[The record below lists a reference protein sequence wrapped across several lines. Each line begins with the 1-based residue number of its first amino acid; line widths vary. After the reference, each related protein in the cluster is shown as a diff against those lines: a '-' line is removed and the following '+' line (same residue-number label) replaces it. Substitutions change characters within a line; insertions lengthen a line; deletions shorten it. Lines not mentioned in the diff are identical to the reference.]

1 MKYFTHLVFS
11 GSAIRSLCLL
21 GILRYIYFNKLEN
34 HIKNV
39 AGTSM
44 GSFFCLA
51 FALKVPIDELEEM
64 IIKLIDKEDV
74 VSICTTKFLNLFSNL
89 GFNDSKL
96 YVEPLK
102 EYIKKKYNQD
112 DMTFVELSKFTGVN
126 LYVSSTK
133 INDGTNYIFNVN
145 DTPNV
150 SVFDAVASS
159 MAIPVISKPV
169 IIDGNYYV
177 DGCITNNLPYE
188 IFSNINQDDIL
199 NVVVYIKNDY
209 KVVDKISSDDISFI
223 EYYKQIIGIIY
234 ACSLHHSYIS
244 KIDKFKN
251 PLIINQSPFKSFY
264 NFEFSNNN
272 LFFNIHKNDIENLI
286 LQGFKD
292 ITLYMKQFED
302 ENENGR
308 ELIVIEDTSKV
319 L

>member
-11 GSAIRSLCLL
+11 GSAIRSICLL

-44 GSFFCLA
+44 GSFFGLA
-51 FALKVPIDELEEM
+51 FALKIPVDELEEM
-64 IIKLIDKEDV
+64 IIKLIQKDDV
-74 VSICTTKFLNLFSNL
+74 ISICTTKFLNLFSNL

-102 EYIKKKYNQD
+102 DYIKKKYNQD

-133 INDGTNYIFNVN
+133 INDGTNFIFNVN

-169 IIDGNYYV
+169 IIGDNYYV

-209 KVVDKISSDDISFI
+209 KVVDKLSSDDISFI

-234 ACSLHHSYIS
+234 ASSLHHSYIS

-272 LFFNIHKNDIENLI
+272 LFFNIHTNDIENLI

-292 ITLYMKQFED
+292 ITIYMKQFED
-302 ENENGR
+302 EDENGR
-308 ELIVIEDTSKV
+308 ELNVIEGTSTV